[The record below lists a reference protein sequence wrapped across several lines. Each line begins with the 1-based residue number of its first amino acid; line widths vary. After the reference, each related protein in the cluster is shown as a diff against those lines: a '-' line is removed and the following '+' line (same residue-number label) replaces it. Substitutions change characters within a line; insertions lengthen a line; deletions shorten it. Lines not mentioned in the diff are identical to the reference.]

1 MKTPR
6 ISITLP
12 RNEWDKIAA
21 VLLED
26 AYNKI
31 DIAKRPCDPKT
42 LIIYLETIKKQLRLA
57 RYLNAH
63 ITTSNNHDDIPF

>member
-6 ISITLP
+6 VSITLP

-26 AYNKI
+26 AYHKI
-31 DIAKRPCDPKT
+31 DLAKRPCDT
-42 LIIYLETIKKQLRLA
+42 DTQIIYLETIKKQLRLA
-57 RYLNAH
+57 RYLKAS
-63 ITTSNNHDDIPF
+63 IDIPF

>member
-1 MKTPR
+1 MKTPL
-6 ISITLP
+6 ITITLP

-26 AYNKI
+26 AYKKI
-31 DIAKRPCDPKT
+31 DIAKRPCNPDT

-57 RYLNAH
+57 RYLHAK
-63 ITTSNNHDDIPF
+63 ITHP